1 MNATKHKEEKFDSS
15 FSDEYGE
22 GEFAFGAGHI
32 NPVKAIDPGLV
43 YETSKEDYI
52 KMLCS
57 MQVSFFG
64 TCPSESKGS
73 PKDLNYPSMQV
84 LVETGKSFAVEF
96 PRTVTNVGIANST
109 FVSKVIT
116 GSQINVSVEPS
127 ILSFKSL
134 EEKKSFVVTVSGKAL
149 PARKRVSA
157 SLVWS
162 DRTHNVRSTI
172 VVYTPNS

>member
-1 MNATKHKEEKFDSS
+1 MNAKKKEVSFFDV
-15 FSDEYGE
+15 YGE

-57 MQVSFFG
+57 MQVRFFG
-64 TCPSESKGS
+64 TCPRESKGS
-73 PKDLNYPSMQV
+73 QKDLNYPSMQV
-84 LVETGKSFAVEF
+84 RVETGKSFTVEF

-116 GSQINVSVEPS
+116 DSQINVSVKPS

-134 EEKKSFVVTVSGKAL
+134 KEKKSFIVTVSGKAL
-149 PARKRVSA
+149 PARIRVSA